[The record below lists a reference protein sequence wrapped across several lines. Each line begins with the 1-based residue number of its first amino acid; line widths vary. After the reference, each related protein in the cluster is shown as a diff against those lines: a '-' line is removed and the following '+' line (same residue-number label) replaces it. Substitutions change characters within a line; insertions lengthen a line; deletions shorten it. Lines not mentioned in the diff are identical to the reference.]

1 MSEFV
6 EDKKSSKKYDSALMM
21 RLLSFVKPYKKYVV
35 VAIILTV
42 LVSGLGPFRPVLA
55 KYAIDDSIANKDYD
69 SLILISILLF
79 VSLMAQSVIQYF
91 LTYYTQYMG
100 QKIIYDLRMKVFGHL
115 QKLALRYFDKT
126 PIGKIV
132 TRVTND
138 VESLNELFSSGI
150 VMIFSDVFIILWIFA
165 FMFFLSWDLSL
176 VTLSVLPALIYGTFL
191 FKRKAR
197 DAYDR
202 VRKHLASINTFMQE
216 HISGI
221 GIVQIFAKE
230 KDENEN
236 FAGIN
241 GEYRKANVDGI
252 FYYAVF
258 YPSVELLSSIALALI
273 IWYGGGSVIQEA
285 ISLGVLIAF
294 IQYTEM
300 FFRPIRDLAEKYNI
314 IQSAMASS
322 ERVFGLLDND
332 TIIENPD
339 EPKSLNNVKGKIEFE
354 NVCFAYNKDDYVIK
368 NVSFSIEPGETVA
381 IVGATGAG
389 KTSMINILNRFYD
402 IQSGNIKFDGI
413 DIREVDKDELREHHE
428 LFF

>member
-197 DAYDR
+197 DAH
-202 VRKHLASINTFMQE
+202 VVHLYQLLLYQF
-216 HISGI
+216 H
-221 GIVQIFAKE
+221 QILCFHS
-230 KDENEN
+230 
-236 FAGIN
+236 
-241 GEYRKANVDGI
+241 EYHK
-252 FYYAVF
+252 
-258 YPSVELLSSIALALI
+258 
-273 IWYGGGSVIQEA
+273 
-285 ISLGVLIAF
+285 
-294 IQYTEM
+294 
-300 FFRPIRDLAEKYNI
+300 
-314 IQSAMASS
+314 
-322 ERVFGLLDND
+322 ND
-332 TIIENPD
+332 
-339 EPKSLNNVKGKIEFE
+339 
-354 NVCFAYNKDDYVIK
+354 
-368 NVSFSIEPGETVA
+368 
-381 IVGATGAG
+381 
-389 KTSMINILNRFYD
+389 
-402 IQSGNIKFDGI
+402 
-413 DIREVDKDELREHHE
+413 
-428 LFF
+428 